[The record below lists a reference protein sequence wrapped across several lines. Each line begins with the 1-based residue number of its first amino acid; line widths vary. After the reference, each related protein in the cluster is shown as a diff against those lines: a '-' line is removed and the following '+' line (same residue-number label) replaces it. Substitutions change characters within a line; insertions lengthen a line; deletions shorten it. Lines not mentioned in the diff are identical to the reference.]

1 MKDALPTS
9 NALWSSSPERGD
21 VSLAQSP
28 HLAAPTS
35 AGWTARLALRFA
47 RRDDRTVLVTRTHSG
62 PLVVQKTLH
71 PEGPGVCQAIVVHP
85 PGGIAG
91 GDQLAL
97 SVDVGINAHAQLTT
111 PGATKWYRSTGVAAR
126 QTLDFCVEGGA
137 TCEWLPQDGIVF
149 DGARAEMTTR
159 VALTGDAVFMGW
171 DLTCLGRIA
180 SGERFERGAYR
191 QRFELMRDN
200 ATVWA
205 ERAIIDADSAV
216 ATSPVGLSDYPIFG
230 TFVIA
235 APMIADEL
243 LVACRRITPDRGEEI
258 EGAVTRLPGVLV
270 ARCRGHSVESAR
282 RWFVALW
289 TVLRPALCGRQAM
302 PPRIWNS

>member
-1 MKDALPTS
+1 
-9 NALWSSSPERGD
+9 
-21 VSLAQSP
+21 
-28 HLAAPTS
+28 
-35 AGWTARLALRFA
+35 
-47 RRDDRTVLVTRTHSG
+47 
-62 PLVVQKTLH
+62 
-71 PEGPGVCQAIVVHP
+71 VHP

-97 SVDVGINAHAQLTT
+97 SVDVGARAHAQLTT
-111 PGATKWYRSTGVAAR
+111 PGATKWYRSTGIAAR
-126 QTLDFCVEGGA
+126 QTLDVSVAGGA

-149 DGARAEMTTR
+149 DGARAEMTTK

-171 DLTCLGRIA
+171 DLICLGRIA
-180 SGERFERGAYR
+180 SGERFESGAYR
-191 QRFELMRDN
+191 QRFELVRDN

-205 ERAIIDADSAV
+205 ERAIIDAGGGV
-216 ATSPVGLSDYPIFG
+216 ATSPVGLSSCPMFG

-243 LVACRRITPDRGEEI
+243 LVACRRIAPDRGDAI

-270 ARCRGHSVESAR
+270 ARCRGHSVELAR

-289 TVLRPALCGRQAM
+289 TLLRPALVGRRAV
-302 PPRIWNS
+302 PPRIWNT